1 MKMNLES
8 VLESRKREDTL
19 PLKSIV
25 LSFSIHISLLAAIYF
40 SARLFVE
47 QKDFSP
53 FISASLVSAKGLPTF
68 SQAVASK
75 KEEVQPKDSEPPKE
89 SSVENAVKLPSFD
102 ATKKTK
108 EEPKEDSSKREKARE
123 QNKYS
128 EAGNGSKAGERYGL
142 PDGSE
147 DGYGAKSGS
156 ISSMSVDEFEYT
168 WYSASVA
175 SILSK
180 NWVRSLAPSEL
191 RGTRVI
197 ARFRVYEDGRIDDI
211 ILVKKCGIFALDQE
225 VMRAI
230 QNSSPL
236 PPLPKGFQKKS
247 LVAQYE
253 FVY

>member
-8 VLESRKREDTL
+8 VLESRKREDIL

-25 LSFSIHISLLAAIYF
+25 LSFAIHLGLLAALYF
-40 SARLFVE
+40 GARLFVE
-47 QKDFSP
+47 QKEFSP
-53 FISASLVSAKGLPTF
+53 FISASLVPAKGLPTF

-75 KEEVQPKDSEPPKE
+75 KEEVQPKEAEPPKE
-89 SSVENAVKLPSFD
+89 SSVENAVKIPSLD
-102 ATKKTK
+102 VTKKTK
-108 EEPKEDSSKREKARE
+108 EKPKEESSKKEKTRE
-123 QNKYS
+123 QDKPS
-128 EAGNGSKAGERYGL
+128 EAVSGDKSGEKYGL
-142 PDGSE
+142 PNGSDE
-147 DGYGAKSGS
+147 GYGVKSGS

-175 SILSK
+175 GILSK

-197 ARFRVYEDGRIDDI
+197 ARFRIYEDGRIDDI
-211 ILVKKCGIFALDQE
+211 ILVKKCDIFALDQE
-225 VMRAI
+225 VIRAI

>member
-8 VLESRKREDTL
+8 VLESRKREDTP

-25 LSFSIHISLLAAIYF
+25 LSFSIHIGLLAALYF
-40 SARLFVE
+40 GARLFVE
-47 QKDFSP
+47 QKEFSP
-53 FISASLVSAKGLPTF
+53 FISASLVPAKGLPTF
-68 SQAVASK
+68 SQAVTSK
-75 KEEVQPKDSEPPKE
+75 KEEVQPEDSQPPKE
-89 SSVENAVKLPSFD
+89 SSVEKAVKLPSLD

-108 EEPKEDSSKREKARE
+108 EKPKEDSSKREKIRE
-123 QNKYS
+123 QDKYS
-128 EAGNGSKAGERYGL
+128 EAGSGNKTGEQYGL

-175 SILSK
+175 GILSK
-180 NWVRSLAPSEL
+180 NWVRSLAPPEL
-191 RGTRVI
+191 HGTRVI

>member
-19 PLKSIV
+19 PLKSIF
-25 LSFSIHISLLAAIYF
+25 LSFSIHIGLLAALIF
-40 SARLFVE
+40 GARLFVQ
-47 QKDFSP
+47 QKEFSP
-53 FISASLVSAKGLPTF
+53 FISASLVPAKGLPAF
-68 SQAVASK
+68 SQTGASK
-75 KEEVQPKDSEPPKE
+75 RMDKPVKENETAKE
-89 SSVENAVKLPSFD
+89 NKVENAVKLPSLD
-102 ATKKTK
+102 AAKKTK
-108 EEPKEDSSKREKARE
+108 EKPKEDSSKKEKVRE
-123 QNKYS
+123 QEKYS
-128 EAGNGSKAGERYGL
+128 DTGSGDKTGQRFGL

-147 DGYGAKSGS
+147 EGYGAKSGS
-156 ISSMSVDEFEYT
+156 ISSMSVDEYEYT

-175 SILSK
+175 AILSK
-180 NWVRSLAPSEL
+180 NWVRSLAPPEL

-211 ILVKKCGIFALDQE
+211 ILMKKCDIFALDQE
-225 VMRAI
+225 VIRAI